1 MLSLDDQRWIE
12 SLCLPAWKEHQLR
25 LLAHGLRTLQTIA
38 ARRQGETPASAIIQS
53 WVLRQP
59 QIAEDHDFTKA
70 FVRELVG
77 LGGQLNRLAMNRSVT
92 PLSLELADLLAWIE
106 EHRSPG
112 PNLNEPD
119 PGCDHRDR
127 ISPTSP

>member
-1 MLSLDDQRWIE
+1 VLSPEDQFWIE
-12 SLCLPAWKEHQLR
+12 GLALPAWEDHQLR

-38 ARRQGETPASAIIQS
+38 ARRQGPTPARGTIES
-53 WVLRQP
+53 WVLGQP
-59 QIAEDHDFTKA
+59 QIGEDPSFVQA

-77 LGGQLNRLAMNRSVT
+77 LGAQFERLAENRSTT

-106 EHRSPG
+106 AHRSPS
-112 PNLNEPD
+112 PNLPEPD

-127 ISPTSP
+127 SSAPSP